1 MKTVTDADLRSS
13 IEGSDK
19 PLVIVDYWAPWCAPC
34 VQMGRLLVELENIRP
49 GVEVLKINID
59 ENPQAATGKT
69 SIPVLE
75 VYSHGELVAQRV
87 GGLNRRQLIQLVDEH
102 TSSGVS

>member
-1 MKTVTDADLRSS
+1 MKNVTDTTLRQEINSS
-13 IEGSDK
+13 QK
-19 PLVIVDYWAPWCAPC
+19 PLVLVDYWAPC
-34 VQMGRLLVELENIRP
+34 VQMGKLLEFVEEFHS

-75 VYSHGELVAQRV
+75 VYSRGELVAQRV
-87 GGLNRRQLIQLVDEH
+87 GGLNRRQLIQLVDEYA
-102 TSSGVS
+102 SSGVS